1 MSIRLEMLKSAFQ
14 AESVAF
20 IVCSK
25 YKIDTSEY
33 SFGYIS
39 GYSENKDAKEL
50 KSSLDTITKC
60 ADEITRS
67 IDKELGVKSLDQIVK
82 RKESVME
89 R

>member
-1 MSIRLEMLKSAFQ
+1 MLEMQILAFQ

-20 IVCSK
+20 LVCSK
-25 YKIDTSEY
+25 YKIDTSAY
-33 SFGYIS
+33 SFGYIG

-60 ADEITRS
+60 TDEITRS
-67 IDKELGVKSLDQIVK
+67 IDKGLGVKSLDRIAK
-82 RKESVME
+82 RKERVME

>member
-1 MSIRLEMLKSAFQ
+1 MSIRLEMQILAFQ

-20 IVCSK
+20 LVCSK
-25 YKIDTSEY
+25 YGIDTSEY
-33 SFGYIS
+33 SFGYIAGWS
-39 GYSENKDAKEL
+39 SDKDTKEL
-50 KSSLDTITKC
+50 KSSLDTISKC

-82 RKESVME
+82 RKERVME

>member
-1 MSIRLEMLKSAFQ
+1 MQILAFQ

-20 IVCSK
+20 LVCSN

-33 SFGYIS
+33 SFGYIGGWS
-39 GYSENKDAKEL
+39 SNKDTKEL

-60 ADEITRS
+60 ANEITRS
-67 IDKELGVKSLDQIVK
+67 IDKGLGIKSLDQIAK
-82 RKESVME
+82 KKERVMQ

>member
-1 MSIRLEMLKSAFQ
+1 MLKSAFQ
-14 AESVAF
+14 AESIAF
-20 IVCSK
+20 LVCSK
-25 YKIDTSEY
+25 YKIDTSQY

-39 GYSENKDAKEL
+39 SFSKGKDTNEL

-60 ADEITRS
+60 ADDITKA

-82 RKESVME
+82 RKDRVME

>member
-1 MSIRLEMLKSAFQ
+1 MSIMLEMQILAFQ

-20 IVCSK
+20 LVCSK
-25 YKIDTSEY
+25 YKIDTSTY

-39 GYSENKDAKEL
+39 GYSSNKDTREL

-60 ADEITRS
+60 ADEITNS
-67 IDKELGVKSLDQIVK
+67 IDKVLGTKSLEDISNK
-82 RKESVME
+82 KTKEMT